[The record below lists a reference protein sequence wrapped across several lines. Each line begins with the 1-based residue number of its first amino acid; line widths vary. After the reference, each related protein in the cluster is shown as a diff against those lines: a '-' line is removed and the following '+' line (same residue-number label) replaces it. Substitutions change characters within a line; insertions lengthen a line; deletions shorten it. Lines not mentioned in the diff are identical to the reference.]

1 MTCNGTCIKFKADK
15 PCCNSGRYATGQK
28 RCSVCAIFV
37 KWDGNSCPCCNFSL
51 RTKPRNT
58 NNRIQL
64 QKVNSIKRM

>member
-1 MTCNGTCIKFKADK
+1 MTCNGTCIKFKAER
-15 PCCNSGRYATGQK
+15 PRSNSGRYATGQK
-28 RCSVCAIFV
+28 RCSVCAIYI

-64 QKVNSIKRM
+64 QKVNSIKRI